1 MLPSTSFGST
11 STSTRTRESGSSFT
25 VVSMEETTLDT
36 GRRARTQVSGSD
48 RLGAWLYTG
57 APGRLA
63 SFSIDLAL
71 SVGALALWSTR
82 RLWRR
87 LRGGQSPAA

>member
-1 MLPSTSFGST
+1 
-11 STSTRTRESGSSFT
+11 
-25 VVSMEETTLDT
+25 MEETTLDT
-36 GRRARTQVSGSD
+36 VRRGRVHLSGRD

-71 SVGALALWSTR
+71 SLGALALWTSR

-87 LRGGQSPAA
+87 VRGGHSPAA

>member
-1 MLPSTSFGST
+1 
-11 STSTRTRESGSSFT
+11 
-25 VVSMEETTLDT
+25 MEVTTLET
-36 GRRARTQVSGSD
+36 SKRE

-63 SFSIDLAL
+63 SFSVDLGL
-71 SVGALALWSTR
+71 SIGALALWSTR

-87 LRGGQSPAA
+87 VRGDHSPAA

>member
-1 MLPSTSFGST
+1 
-11 STSTRTRESGSSFT
+11 
-25 VVSMEETTLDT
+25 MEETTLDT
-36 GRRARTQVSGSD
+36 GTRERLPVSSRD
-48 RLGAWLYTG
+48 RFAAWLYTG

-71 SVGALALWSTR
+71 SLAALGLWSTR

-87 LRGGQSPAA
+87 LRRQSPAA

>member
-1 MLPSTSFGST
+1 MK
-11 STSTRTRESGSSFT
+11 
-25 VVSMEETTLDT
+25 ETTLDT
-36 GRRARTQVSGSD
+36 GTPVRAQLNGRD

-63 SFSIDLAL
+63 SFSIDLGLTLVAL
-71 SVGALALWSTR
+71 GVWSTS

-87 LRGGQSPAA
+87 ARGQSPAA

>member
-1 MLPSTSFGST
+1 MK
-11 STSTRTRESGSSFT
+11 
-25 VVSMEETTLDT
+25 ETTLDT
-36 GRRARTQVSGSD
+36 GKRARVEVSSRD

-57 APGRLA
+57 APGRLI

-71 SVGALALWSTR
+71 SLAALGLWSTR

-87 LRGGQSPAA
+87 FRAQSPAA

>member
-1 MLPSTSFGST
+1 
-11 STSTRTRESGSSFT
+11 
-25 VVSMEETTLDT
+25 MEETTLDT
-36 GRRARTQVSGSD
+36 GRRE
-48 RLGAWLYTG
+48 RLELDGRERFGAWLYTG

-71 SVGALALWSTR
+71 SLGALGLWSTR

-87 LRGGQSPAA
+87 GHSPAA

>member
-1 MLPSTSFGST
+1 
-11 STSTRTRESGSSFT
+11 
-25 VVSMEETTLDT
+25 MEETTLDT
-36 GRRARTQVSGSD
+36 GKPERPEVTRAD

-71 SVGALALWSTR
+71 SLAALGLWSGR

-87 LRGGQSPAA
+87 VRGGQSPAA

>member
-1 MLPSTSFGST
+1 
-11 STSTRTRESGSSFT
+11 
-25 VVSMEETTLDT
+25 MEWTTLET
-36 GRRARTQVSGSD
+36 SRRE

-71 SVGALALWSTR
+71 SLAALGAYGAKRAWDGIRSR
-82 RLWRR
+82 ARL
-87 LRGGQSPAA
+87 